1 MFNDSGH
8 GQLDFGPFKSKMP
21 LVNEPLSKVLV
32 SLEALVILAPLT
44 LLASFYLVF
53 IAALYWETYDL
64 IPWHGCFVPFLAV
77 TALGCLLCLWKA
89 VLTLAF
95 QGRVG
100 VAKIDRRFIIS
111 IYLGALLAVFGIVC
125 EMSVQWFEMPDIFQ
139 VLRINAYGAPALV
152 SSVHIAFE
160 RHISA
165 SNEQR

>member
-1 MFNDSGH
+1 
-8 GQLDFGPFKSKMP
+8 MP
-21 LVNEPLSKVLV
+21 LVNEPLSKLLV

-44 LLASFYLVF
+44 LLASFYLAF

-64 IPWHGCFVPFLAV
+64 IPWHGYFLPFLAV

-95 QGRVG
+95 QGRAG
-100 VAKIDRRFIIS
+100 LAKVDCRLIIS
-111 IYLGALLAVFGIVC
+111 IYLGALLAVFGIICVI
-125 EMSVQWFEMPDIFQ
+125 SVQWFEMPDIFQ

-152 SSVHIAFE
+152 SAVHIAFE

-165 SNEQR
+165 SNE